1 MDAPLE
7 SDDDDALSLTLE
19 ENAEDEEG
27 DDPILEHNDDDDD
40 DVMLEVNGS
49 GDDEHGEDDDDD
61 GLSLQ
66 LEANEEVNA
75 IEDHDA
81 EAGIAGALRALCPT
95 YDARAMTMGAAGE
108 ALVGS
113 IGSLGMIVGAEGQLV
128 DPQKE
133 FLIPSARQKLE
144 DAQALYPRKSGE
156 SDDSYLKRLTTLLTA
171 NEPLEAFV
179 AAADQL
185 IETLGRHGIAARM
198 REVGDDHFAA
208 GFFVSACHCYTA
220 GIVKHEP
227 KTDELANLVRCHV
240 NRAAA
245 LLKLGEKEAAIADAD
260 TALSLTNGDAGTTL
274 SHRRKALMR
283 RAQALFELGRLEEAK
298 LDLRQLDP
306 AIDATAKLLLNKVLT
321 VEHEQE

>member
-1 MDAPLE
+1 MAQKGRCSSEQKKSGTRKDLDKGERGRGARGTNYSSSRGSPTDLPPARARPTVRDATFIMDAPLE

-66 LEANEEVNA
+66 LKLNEEVNA

-133 FLIPSARQKLE
+133 FLDTERSPKLE

-171 NEPLEAFV
+171 NEPLEAFRR
-179 AAADQL
+179 
-185 IETLGRHGIAARM
+185 GCG
-198 REVGDDHFAA
+198 
-208 GFFVSACHCYTA
+208 S
-220 GIVKHEP
+220 
-227 KTDELANLVRCHV
+227 TD
-240 NRAAA
+240 
-245 LLKLGEKEAAIADAD
+245 
-260 TALSLTNGDAGTTL
+260 
-274 SHRRKALMR
+274 
-283 RAQALFELGRLEEAK
+283 
-298 LDLRQLDP
+298 
-306 AIDATAKLLLNKVLT
+306 
-321 VEHEQE
+321 